1 MDLVLERRQNF
12 AKKGFAFFLIT
23 LLVTLQEQPSLFS
36 QPPTNPPPPP
46 PVVKIWTGKS
56 MNENLCNIKSISL
69 VSLERN
75 IYRVMLS
82 GDGNENGQKNR

>member
-1 MDLVLERRQNF
+1 MDLLLEWRQNF

-23 LLVTLQEQPSLFS
+23 LLVTQQEQPSLFS
-36 QPPTNPPPPP
+36 PT
-46 PVVKIWTGKS
+46 VVKIWTGKS
-56 MNENLCNIKSISL
+56 INENLCNIKSISL

-82 GDGNENGQKNR
+82 GEGNENGQKIDRSN